1 MKQNNID
8 DSEENQKE
16 STTLVG
22 IVAEGGIVIA
32 TDKQISGHVKQSGTK
47 LFKIHP
53 NCIIATAGRL
63 TDCQRTANKL
73 TKNIKKHEMKRG
85 RHMSVQNVLDVSKNI
100 AEEPLWTS
108 SLLAAYDNNNKIM
121 TQFGI
126 LGSDIPTNNFDTAGS
141 GHALAKGTIE
151 AQYEEGLSI
160 DEAKEIAINALKT
173 ANKHGVYT
181 GVGIDVGIIDEDGA
195 RIEKN
200 VVEFE

>member
-1 MKQNNID
+1 MKQNETS
-8 DSEENQKE
+8 DSDENQKE

-22 IVAEGGIVIA
+22 IVAEEGVVIA
-32 TDKQISGHVKQSGTK
+32 ADKQISGDVKQKGTK

-53 NCIIATAGRL
+53 NCIIATSGLL
-63 TDCQRTANKL
+63 TDCQRTANKV
-73 TKNIKKHEMKRG
+73 TKQIKKHEMKRG
-85 RHMSVQNVLDVSKNI
+85 RHMSVQNALDVSKNI

-108 SLLAAYDNNNKIM
+108 SLFAAYDNNDKIM

-126 LGSDIPTNNFDTAGS
+126 LGSDIPTNKFDTAGS
-141 GHALAKGTIE
+141 GNALAKGTIE

-160 DEAKEIAINALKT
+160 DKAKEIAINALKT

-181 GVGIDVGIIDEDGA
+181 GVGIDVGIIDQDGA

-200 VVEFE
+200 VVKLE